1 MKYLTVICTKL
12 EWDRTKN
19 SINNKINTEL
29 LQLTDVYW
37 INDSND
43 VITACDR
50 NIILKGM
57 NAIIKLHEG
66 DNIDFPRLSRDLRRE
81 TFCCY
86 SSSRFFTFGSNFII
100 KCSQ

>member
-19 SINNKINTEL
+19 SINNKINTAL

-50 NIILKGM
+50 NIILEWSECNNQITLKETISIFHVSLVICKGKHSVVTHHPVSSPLDP
-57 NAIIKLHEG
+57 I
-66 DNIDFPRLSRDLRRE
+66 LS
-81 TFCCY
+81 
-86 SSSRFFTFGSNFII
+86 
-100 KCSQ
+100 